1 MQTHA
6 IIMAGGE
13 GKRMQ
18 SSLPKVLHKVFGEPM
33 IVRILKRVIQL
44 NVGTMYIVCGNAM
57 EQIRTVVHE
66 YFSSNHDIQFVH
78 QPVAKGTG
86 DAIRQC
92 LPYLMDKNVNVL
104 ILNGDTPLIDTALEH
119 FTTSNL
125 PSLMVTHLAVPYG
138 NGRIIVDEKG
148 TFVRIV
154 EEKDADEDEKKVTL
168 VNCGVYCISSQDLL
182 QYIPMLSCNNAQNE
196 YYLTDVCEFIQHKLN
211 MVEIPRELQYELIN
225 VNSPADLQKAERH
238 AIAHHLCKT
247 GFVIR
252 ELDEHD
258 YHKGYL
264 SLISQLSNTI
274 DDKSIEFFRKIFSE
288 VQANQHHH
296 IFVVEDLSLKTI
308 VGNICLLVEPKFI
321 HNGKSVGHIEDVVVS
336 STHRSKKIG
345 GLMID
350 YMTTFMNE
358 FNCYK
363 FILDC
368 DAKLEGF
375 YNKCGYE
382 NKNIQMSLYKK

>member
-44 NVGTMYIVCGNAM
+44 NVHTVYIVCGNAM
-57 EQIRTVVHE
+57 EQIREAVNEH
-66 YFSSNHDIQFVH
+66 FSADHNIHFVH
-78 QPVAKGTG
+78 QPIARGTG
-86 DAIRQC
+86 DAIKCC
-92 LPYLMDKNVNVL
+92 LPYIQDKDVNVL
-104 ILNGDTPLIDTALEH
+104 ILNGDTPLLN
-119 FTTSNL
+119 TTLDVFLKSPA
-125 PSLMVTHLAVPYG
+125 PSLMVTHLANPYG
-138 NGRIIVDEKG
+138 NGRIIMNKQG
-148 TFVRIV
+148 AFVRIV
-154 EEKDADEDEKKVTL
+154 EEKDATEAERKVSL
-168 VNCGVYCISSQDLL
+168 VNCGVYYITSHDLL
-182 QYIPMLSCNNAQNE
+182 QYIPQLSCNNIQKE
-196 YYLTDVCEFIQHKLN
+196 YYLTDICEFIRHKLHV
-211 MVEIPRELQYELIN
+211 VEMPKESQYELIN
-225 VNSPADLQKAERH
+225 VNSPADLMKAERYV
-238 AIAHHLCKT
+238 IEQHLRKQ
-247 GFVIR
+247 GFLMRKLEVN
-252 ELDEHD
+252 D
-258 YHKGYL
+258 YYKGYL

-274 DDKSIEFFRKIFSE
+274 DDDSLAFFQTIYSKLHE
-288 VQANQHHH
+288 NKNHH
-296 IFVVEDLSLKTI
+296 IYVVEDVSLKTI

-345 GLMID
+345 CLMID

-368 DAKLEGF
+368 DAKLERF